1 MYHLVHKIPH
11 KANYEIY
18 FQKCT
23 VSPFWCPYFFFFLL
37 SHYKSQRIQMPPMLC
52 PTGNNINSGR
62 INTAVPQNIRQT
74 GNIFIYRI
82 ETPGKQMAKIMRKY
96 FLCIHP
102 RIPAQVLHH
111 FPYITPVQRPPRARN
126 KYRSLDNSFPSQ
138 IIFEFFLKLLW
149 DQNCPGLSF
158 KLNHSLPAVH
168 RRRRDIF

>member
-82 ETPGKQMAKIMRKY
+82 EAPGKQMAKIMRKY

-102 RIPAQVLHH
+102 ASRHR
-111 FPYITPVQRPPRARN
+111 F
-126 KYRSLDNSFPSQ
+126 F
-138 IIFEFFLKLLW
+138 IIFHILLRSKGRPVRVINTGPSTILSRLK
-149 DQNCPGLSF
+149 
-158 KLNHSLPAVH
+158 
-168 RRRRDIF
+168 